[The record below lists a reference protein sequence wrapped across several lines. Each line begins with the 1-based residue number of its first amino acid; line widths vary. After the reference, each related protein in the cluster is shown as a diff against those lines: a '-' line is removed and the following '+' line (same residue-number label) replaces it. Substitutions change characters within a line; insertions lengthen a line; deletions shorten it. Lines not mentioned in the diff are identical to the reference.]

1 MGLQTKG
8 LPSQYFPWGPVV
20 NSLLSNAGKMGPIPR
35 QGTKIPYAAGQLY
48 LHATPPEPTHSR
60 ACALQQEKPL
70 QWEAYVLQWR
80 AHAPQWRPNRAKTKN
95 QRTAILQPP
104 WGINRWGNINAH
116 ILWDCTSRENILLC
130 LRWSHSVPG
139 VAMKLLPLSCTLKSV
154 PVCMINYMVTLPMDS
169 INSRQNLRTDMTP
182 DIGTWEFFIL
192 VSKLFCVL
200 KKTFPSPK
208 KEIQQIKTLEKL
220 QTTL

>member
-1 MGLQTKG
+1 
-8 LPSQYFPWGPVV
+8 
-20 NSLLSNAGKMGPIPR
+20 
-35 QGTKIPYAAGQLY
+35 
-48 LHATPPEPTHSR
+48 
-60 ACALQQEKPL
+60 
-70 QWEAYVLQWR
+70 
-80 AHAPQWRPNRAKTKN
+80 
-95 QRTAILQPP
+95 
-104 WGINRWGNINAH
+104 
-116 ILWDCTSRENILLC
+116 
-130 LRWSHSVPG
+130 
-139 VAMKLLPLSCTLKSV
+139 
-154 PVCMINYMVTLPMDS
+154 MVTLPMDS